1 MMKLSKKIA
10 ALALSALFV
19 LGSFSAL
26 AACTDDNPG
35 SGTEGEQP
43 EKTVSSI
50 AVTTPPSKTVYTEGE
65 SFDKTG
71 MVVTATYSDNTTQAV
86 TDYKVDKTVLA
97 VGDTAVTITYE
108 GKTCTQAITVNA
120 KEEERVVKVTFTEP
134 DTGAYLNLYD
144 NGKLYIM
151 EGTASE
157 TPFDWKL
164 GDDGLISVD
173 AGAMS
178 AYVSFT
184 VYKSN
189 GYVYLGVDQS
199 MGGGLVTYSC
209 SITDYYEAFGLTAQE
224 VGRVTVGDDVLIV
237 YDTGEYTMTLDG
249 VTTDGTT
256 NYTAAEDSSDKADL
270 VLIPD
275 GAESEEDYITAAVG
289 QYDNIF
295 TVADTFVIPNAR
307 LESWLGY
314 TLAVFSGTDKG
325 AEMEYYFYA
334 DGTMAFVIEKEGV
347 ITEIERKYMTF
358 EYDNADLAN
367 LSLTIS
373 TMAPTAGF
381 ATAYDGDN
389 DEFTLTYTE
398 KTLSWGDGGMTTIDG
413 ESYSM
418 TVVGMDV
425 DDALKNVVKEAEV
438 LFELK
443 ADHGNKAN
451 GDEVSGE
458 NFTLAI
464 KDDGSCELL
473 FYNVY
478 MSGNITLGSGAWQF
492 SEADGFGFA
501 VTGSYIK
508 GGFFNGG
515 LNGSDKTTFTV
526 ETNGMSSVA
535 TITFEVAAEQYAAL
549 AAALAAS
556 QA

>member
-1 MMKLSKKIA
+1 MKSGKKIA
-10 ALALSALFV
+10 ALVLSALFV

-26 AACTDDNPG
+26 AACTDDDPDRG
-35 SGTEGEQP
+35 QDSVQT

-65 SFDKTG
+65 SFDKSG
-71 MVVTATYSDNTTQAV
+71 MVVTATFSDNTAQVV
-86 TDYKVDKTVLA
+86 TDYTVDKTVLA
-97 VGDTAVTITYE
+97 VGDTEVTISYG
-108 GKTCTQAITVNA
+108 GKTCTQAVTVNA
-120 KEEERVVKVTFTEP
+120 KAEERVVKVTFTEP

-144 NGKLYIM
+144 NGKIYIM

-157 TPFDWKL
+157 TPFDWTL
-164 GDDGLISVD
+164 EDDGLISID
-173 AGAMS
+173 PGAMS

-199 MGGGLVTYSC
+199 MGGGLVTYC
-209 SITDYYEAFGLTAQE
+209 CPVTDYYKAFGLTARE
-224 VGRVTVGDDVLIV
+224 AGRVTVGDDVFIV
-237 YDTGEYTMTLDG
+237 YDTGEYSMTLDG
-249 VTTDGTT
+249 VTTKGTT
-256 NYTAAEDSSDKADL
+256 NYTAAENGDDKADF

-275 GAESEEDYITAAVG
+275 DAESENDYITATVG
-289 QYDNIF
+289 EYDNIF
-295 TVADTFVIPNAR
+295 TVADTFVIPDAR

-314 TLAVFSGTDKG
+314 TLAVFGGSDKD
-325 AEMEYYFYA
+325 ADMEYYFYA
-334 DGTMAFVIEKEGV
+334 DGTMAFVIEKDGT

-373 TMAPTAGF
+373 TMVPTAGF
-381 ATAYDGDN
+381 ATTYNGDD

-458 NFTLAI
+458 SFTLAI

-473 FYNVY
+473 FANSYAG
-478 MSGNITLGSGAWQF
+478 MDMTLGSGGWQF
-492 SEADGFGFA
+492 SETDGFGFA
-501 VTGSYIK
+501 LTGSYIK
-508 GGFFNGG
+508 NGFFTGG

-535 TITFEVAAEQYAAL
+535 TITFEVTAEQYAAL
-549 AAALAAS
+549 AAALATA